1 LQKKDVQKLT
11 EVDIVNLESF
21 RIFFLPVLENSPAIA
36 PGVDLMN
43 RQVGRNLLEIPW
55 NNFYLKIKSDS
66 YKPMFKI

>member
-1 LQKKDVQKLT
+1 
-11 EVDIVNLESF
+11 
-21 RIFFLPVLENSPAIA
+21 VLENSPAIA